1 MATARTAE
9 ARPSPAQRAVILIVE
24 DDDAMRTLLSEVLA
38 PIDALVLAARN
49 GAQACDM
56 LDEREVS
63 VLLTDLRMP
72 HADGLRVMRHAKQ
85 RNPLTEVVLITGHG
99 TVESAVEALKG
110 GAYDYLRKPFEPDDL
125 RRTVEGALQH
135 ALLHRENQRL
145 RKGPPEAD
153 DDDGLIGKSPAMEAA
168 RRLIHVFAGYDCPVL
183 ITGESGTG
191 KEVACRLIHA
201 RSRRRD
207 RAFLAINCAAIPD
220 NLIESELFGYQAG
233 AFTGAARAKPGL
245 FEVANG
251 GTLYL
256 DEINNAPASLQ
267 VKLLRV
273 LQDGSFF
280 RMGDT
285 EPRRVDV
292 RLLSASNRPLPELVA
307 SGQFRTDLY
316 YRLKVGE
323 VTLPPLRERRNDIPI
338 LASHFLAKHAARL
351 GKPVQGFTTDA
362 LSALMRHS
370 WPGNGRELENV
381 VQRMIIVAPGEILD
395 VDSVPADLLDPAAGG
410 RGTSLD
416 HLSPQSLDEVE
427 AHFIAKTLREN
438 QGNRAATAAVLGI
451 DKSTLWRK
459 IKRHKLD

>member
-1 MATARTAE
+1 MATARAPE
-9 ARPSPAQRAVILIVE
+9 AGPAQGAAILIVE

-38 PIDALVLAARN
+38 PIDAMVLAARN

-56 LDEREVS
+56 LEERDVS
-63 VLLTDLRMP
+63 VVLTDLRMP
-72 HADGLRVMRHAKQ
+72 HADGLRVMRHAKH

-125 RRTVEGALQH
+125 RRAVESALQR
-135 ALLHRENQRL
+135 ALLNRENQRL
-145 RKGPPEAD
+145 RKAPPGAGD
-153 DDDGLIGKSPAMEAA
+153 DNGLIGNSPAIEAA
-168 RRLIHVFAGYDCPVL
+168 RHLIHVFAGYDCPVL

-233 AFTGAARAKPGL
+233 AFTGAGRAKRGL
-245 FEVANG
+245 FEVADG

-256 DEINNAPASLQ
+256 DEINNAPTSLQ

-280 RMGDT
+280 RIGDT

-292 RLLSASNRPLPELVA
+292 RLLSASNRPLPDLVA
-307 SGQFRTDLY
+307 SGQFRADLY

-323 VTLPPLRERRNDIPI
+323 VNLPPLRERRTDIPV
-338 LASHFLAKHAARL
+338 LGSHFLAKHAARL
-351 GKPVQGFTTDA
+351 GKPARGFTTEA
-362 LSALMRHS
+362 LSALLRHH

-410 RGTSLD
+410 RPMPLD
-416 HLSPQSLDEVE
+416 QFSPQSLDEVE

-459 IKRHKLD
+459 IKRHKLE

>member
-1 MATARTAE
+1 MATAHAPE
-9 ARPSPAQRAVILIVE
+9 GAPAPRPVILIVE
-24 DDDAMRTLLSEVLA
+24 DDDAMRTLLAEVLA
-38 PIDALVLAARN
+38 PIDATVLAARN

-56 LDEREVS
+56 LDERDVS

-85 RNPLTEVVLITGHG
+85 CNPLTEVVLITGHG

-125 RRTVEGALQH
+125 RRTVDGALQH
-135 ALLHRENQRL
+135 ALLSRENRRL
-145 RKGPPEAD
+145 RTAPAEAGD
-153 DDDGLIGKSPAMEAA
+153 DNGLIGKSAAIDAA
-168 RRLIHVFAGYDCPVL
+168 RNLIHVFAGYDCPVL

-233 AFTGAARAKPGL
+233 AFTGAGRAKPGL

-307 SGQFRTDLY
+307 SGQFRADLY

-323 VTLPPLRERRNDIPI
+323 VNLPPLRERRNDIPI
-338 LASHFLAKHAARL
+338 LASHFLTKHAARL
-351 GKPVQGFTTDA
+351 GKAARGFTTEA
-362 LSALMRHS
+362 LSALMRHP

-381 VQRMIIVAPGEILD
+381 VQRMIIVAPTEILD
-395 VDSVPADLLDPAAGG
+395 VDSIPADLLDPAAAG
-410 RGTSLD
+410 RPMLE

>member
-1 MATARTAE
+1 MATAHAPE
-9 ARPSPAQRAVILIVE
+9 AGPAQPAVILIVE

-38 PIDALVLAARN
+38 PIDATVLAARN

-56 LDEREVS
+56 LDERDVS

-99 TVESAVEALKG
+99 TVETAVEALKG

-125 RRTVEGALQH
+125 RRTVEDALQH
-135 ALLHRENQRL
+135 ALLSRENRRL
-145 RKGPPEAD
+145 RTAPEEAD
-153 DDDGLIGKSPAMEAA
+153 DDNGLIGKSAAMDAA
-168 RRLIHVFAGYDCPVL
+168 RNLIHVFAGYDCPVL

-233 AFTGAARAKPGL
+233 AFTGAGRAKPGL

-307 SGQFRTDLY
+307 SGQFRADLY

-323 VTLPPLRERRNDIPI
+323 VNLPPLRERRNDIPI
-338 LASHFLAKHAARL
+338 LASHFLTKHAARL
-351 GKPVQGFTTDA
+351 GKSARGFTTEA
-362 LSALMRHS
+362 LSALMRHP

-381 VQRMIIVAPGEILD
+381 VQRMIIVAPTEILD
-395 VDSVPADLLDPAAGG
+395 VDSIPADLLDPAAAG
-410 RGTSLD
+410 RPMLE